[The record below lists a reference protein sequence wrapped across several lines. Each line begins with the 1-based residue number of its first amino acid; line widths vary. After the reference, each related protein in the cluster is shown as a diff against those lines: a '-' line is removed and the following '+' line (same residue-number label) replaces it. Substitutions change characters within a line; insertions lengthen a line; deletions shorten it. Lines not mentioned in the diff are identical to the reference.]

1 MATAVLDVDIEDL
14 PGELTGLERY
24 SRALVLVRFQKVPVD
39 QLKLPVV
46 NGRISGPELREAL
59 LPLVTAPFCD
69 HWLRDFVGLRDES
82 LPGFVPPL
90 ATIAV
95 CTRDRPEDLERC
107 LKGILRLPEDGQ
119 EIIVIDNCPSTEV
132 TRAIVER
139 YARIRYVRETRPGAS
154 AARNRA
160 LREARHE
167 IVAFSDDDAAPE
179 SGWLRALV
187 RNFSDPLVLCVTGLT
202 MPLELETKAQEAFE
216 RHCPFGRGFK
226 RVIFDGTEHNP
237 LQVGSVGTSAN
248 MALRKSIRTLV
259 GVYDEAL
266 GPGTVTRSGED
277 FAMFSRIL
285 AAGYR
290 IVYDP
295 AAVSRHRHR
304 RTWPELR
311 QAVYG
316 HGTGIYSF
324 LTKSLLVD
332 RELTAPLS
340 AWGWLRHDQLPALL
354 RSLVRH
360 PSREPLDLL
369 LAELAGCI
377 AGPWVYLSSRRRVAR
392 MTGNQNEQP

>member
-14 PGELTGLERY
+14 PGELTRLERY
-24 SRALVLVRFQKVPVD
+24 SRALVLVRLGRAPVG
-39 QLKLPVV
+39 QVKLRVV
-46 NGRISGPELREAL
+46 NGRISGLELREAL
-59 LPLVTAPFCD
+59 LPLVTTPFCD
-69 HWLRDFVGLRDES
+69 RWFRDFVGWSDES

-107 LKGILRLPEDGQ
+107 LKGILCLPEDGQ
-119 EIIVIDNCPSTEV
+119 EIMVIDNCPSTEI
-132 TRAIVER
+132 TRRIVER

-160 LREARHE
+160 LREAKHE
-167 IVAFSDDDAAPE
+167 IVAFSDDDAAPD

-248 MALRKSIRTLV
+248 MALRKSIQTLV
-259 GVYDEAL
+259 GFYDEAL

-277 FAMFSRIL
+277 FAMFSQIL

-295 AAVSRHRHR
+295 AALSWHRHR

-311 QAVYG
+311 KAVYG
-316 HGTGIYSF
+316 HGTGVYGF
-324 LTKSLLVD
+324 LTRSLLVD
-332 RELTAPLS
+332 HELTAPSS
-340 AWGWLRHDQLPALL
+340 AWGWLRHGQIPALL
-354 RSLVRH
+354 RSLIRH
-360 PSREPLDLL
+360 PDREPLDLL
-369 LAELAGCI
+369 LAELGGCL
-377 AGPWVYLSSRRRVAR
+377 AGPWAYLSSRRRVAR
-392 MTGNQNEQP
+392 MTPKPK